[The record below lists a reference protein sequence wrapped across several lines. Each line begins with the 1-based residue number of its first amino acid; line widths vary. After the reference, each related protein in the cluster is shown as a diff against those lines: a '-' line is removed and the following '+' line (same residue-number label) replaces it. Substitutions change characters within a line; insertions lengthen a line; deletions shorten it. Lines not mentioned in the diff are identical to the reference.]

1 MAKATLQTVL
11 AQKNAPQQEPQQAPP
26 AKTKRDDGKMT
37 TSLRIEPEK
46 LGRLKMLALRQRVRV
61 NDIII
66 QAIDNHLAMHEG
78 ETGRAA

>member
-11 AQKNAPQQEPQQAPP
+11 AQKTVPQPEPQPAPA
-26 AKTKRDDGKMT
+26 AKARRDDGKMT

-61 NDIII
+61 NDIIL
-66 QAIDNHLAMHEG
+66 QAIDNHLAMHE
-78 ETGRAA
+78 EAGRAA

>member
-11 AQKNAPQQEPQQAPP
+11 AQKTAPHPEPQPAP
-26 AKTKRDDGKMT
+26 AARAKRDDGKMT
-37 TSLRIEPEK
+37 TSLRIEPET

-66 QAIDNHLAMHEG
+66 QAIDNHLAMHEEG
-78 ETGRAA
+78 GRTA